1 MRIFACV
8 WLLFSSTTLISAG
21 QSHSRDS
28 LFSITPEQMVFAA
41 KLSESYRKLYCHQF
55 SMVERQE
62 ALDEWLA
69 AREDQA
75 ETAGLSPDD
84 AVREIAEQSLSDR
97 EDPFL
102 RSSGDAS

>member
-8 WLLFSSTTLISAG
+8 CLLFGSTTLIFAG

-28 LFSITPEQMVFAA
+28 LFSITPEQMVFAS

-55 SMVERQE
+55 SMTERQE

-69 AREDQA
+69 AREDDA

-84 AVREIAEQSLSDR
+84 AVREIAQQSLFDPA
-97 EDPFL
+97 DPFFH
-102 RSSGDAS
+102 SSGDAS